1 MLSPGDV
8 PPSRDDLEVI
18 GCFNPGAVEID
29 GRVHLLIRVAE
40 RPREKREGFVG
51 LPFMRPERGIAF
63 DWVSQKDFRR
73 LDDRIVETRA
83 DGRIR
88 LTSLSHLRLATSADG
103 FHIDTLSER
112 PTLAPM
118 DELDIYGVEDARITP
133 LGDEFLITC
142 VGVSPHGIV
151 TKLLA
156 TKSFKEF
163 RKIGTVFTTENKDVV
178 LFPDR
183 VNGLYSAFHRPLSR
197 APLGPPEIWLAS
209 SEDLRHWG
217 DHRPVLTAG
226 KGWVSLKIGA
236 GCPPLRTTRGWLE
249 VFHGAQRRSSSDRV
263 GKYCGGAALF
273 DLENPANLLGM
284 SPLPFL
290 VPEEDFEREGFL
302 PDIVFPSGAVLRE
315 NSLLVYYG
323 AADCYTAV
331 AKFSL
336 NDVLDGVPI
345 Q

>member
-1 MLSPGDV
+1 MLSPEDV
-8 PPSRDDLEVI
+8 TPSRDDLEVI
-18 GCFNPGAVEID
+18 GCFNPGAVEIN
-29 GRVHLLIRVAE
+29 GCVHLLIRVAE
-40 RPREKREGFVG
+40 RPREKREGLVG
-51 LPFMRPERGIAF
+51 LPFMRPGRGIAF
-63 DWVSQKDFRR
+63 DWVPQKNIRR
-73 LDDRIVETRA
+73 LDNRIVETRA

-88 LTSLSHLRLATSADG
+88 LTSLSHLRLATSGDG

-112 PTLAPM
+112 PTLIPM

-133 LGDEFLITC
+133 LGDEFLITY

-156 TKSFKEF
+156 TKDFKEF

-183 VNGLYSAFHRPLSR
+183 VNGLYSAFHRPLSQ

-209 SEDLRHWG
+209 SKDLRYWG

-226 KGWVSLKIGA
+226 KGWASLKIGA
-236 GCPPLRTTRGWLE
+236 GCPPLRTKRGWLE
-249 VFHGAQRRSSSDRV
+249 IFHGVQRRSSSDRV

-273 DLENPANLLGM
+273 DLDDPAKLLGV

-290 VPEEDFEREGFL
+290 VPEKDFEREGFL
-302 PDIVFPSGAVLRE
+302 PDIIFPSGAVLRE
-315 NSLLVYYG
+315 NCLLVYYG
-323 AADCYTAV
+323 AADCRTAV
-331 AKFSL
+331 AEFSL
-336 NDVLDGVPI
+336 NEVLDGI
-345 Q
+345 QIQ